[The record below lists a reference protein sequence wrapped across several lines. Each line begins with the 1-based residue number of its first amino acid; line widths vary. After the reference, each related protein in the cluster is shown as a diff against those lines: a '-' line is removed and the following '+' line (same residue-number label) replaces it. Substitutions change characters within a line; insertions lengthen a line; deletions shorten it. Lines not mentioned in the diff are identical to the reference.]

1 MHVSR
6 RLSVHWW
13 GSECFDSL
21 SAFGP
26 GGRKSNNK
34 SAGAPHN
41 NTHTQLLTVDST
53 LLILSNSSGTHAL
66 DIWDKPGHFSRALP
80 AKSST
85 VLWPLMPHIFWD
97 LSVFVVVVVCLW
109 RVKPPVFYLLKYSWL
124 ETIKLNNPGLY
135 IIEEDI
141 EEKRLLLHHMLFWT
155 QTVHPDWYLAL
166 TQCTS
171 WFPALKWLGISWIF
185 PQLLLAAA
193 CPPLVKFRF
202 NHNRCSWQKK
212 QKYNW
217 RSFLHQSWWISTKPH
232 LETT

>member
-34 SAGAPHN
+34 SAGAPRN

-85 VLWPLMPHIFWD
+85 VLRPLMPHTFWD
-97 LSVFVVVVVCLW
+97 FSVLAVVVVCLW
-109 RVKPPVFYLLKYSWL
+109 RVKPPVFYLLKYPWL
-124 ETIKLNNPGLY
+124 ETTKLNNPEVY
-135 IIEEDI
+135 IIQEDI
-141 EEKRLLLHHMLFWT
+141 EEKKTSVTPHVILNSNCSSRLIFSLNTMHILISCAEMT
-155 QTVHPDWYLAL
+155 
-166 TQCTS
+166 CNIII
-171 WFPALKWLGISWIF
+171 ISWIF

-193 CPPLVKFRF
+193 CP
-202 NHNRCSWQKK
+202 H
-212 QKYNW
+212 
-217 RSFLHQSWWISTKPH
+217 
-232 LETT
+232 